1 MMKNLR
7 IEDLEKSFVVVNKA
21 KQGKGQVTLCFKC
34 ETSAS
39 SKTRNVME
47 KATPV
52 FNEEILCEGPGRFWV
67 ILFCGTHQAPAVK

>member
-7 IEDLEKSFVVVNKA
+7 IEDLERSFVVVNKT
-21 KQGKGQVTLCFKC
+21 KEGKGQVTLCFKC
-34 ETSAS
+34 EASAS

-67 ILFCGTHQAPAVK
+67 ILFCGTHQAQAVK